1 MFDCNADICDFHNDE
16 VTLNSK
22 QQSEMRD
29 RRNANRNRLKKGL
42 KKNNDPSP
50 DSHQAQGSYA
60 MHTMV
65 QDVDNDYDIDDGVI
79 FLKDDLT
86 GSQGADKSALDARK
100 MVCSA
105 LDNGSF
111 STPPQVLKNCVR
123 VFYKQGYHV
132 DVPVYRQL
140 EGGALELASSD
151 WKGSSPSEVTEWFN
165 DAVCDKSPDGRNGRQ
180 LRRIT
185 KLIKG
190 YKNSRQS
197 WKARM
202 ASGFSI
208 SALVVE
214 CYISDDR
221 DDVAL
226 YETMKS
232 IRDRLKWDLEVA
244 HPVRSEMLT
253 SGPYDAR
260 TKFLQEKLS
269 DALNDLDI
277 LFESDC
283 TRLKALK
290 AWNCVF
296 QHQFWSDH
304 IADEEAREKERS
316 KQEKASLLREGN
328 SGLAI
333 AAGLT
338 AAVAGISI
346 ACAKQTQSYGGKKY
360 W

>member
-1 MFDCNADICDFHNDE
+1 MFNCNTDICTFHNDK
-16 VTLNSK
+16 VTINSK
-22 QQSEMRD
+22 QRSEMRE
-29 RRNANRNRLKKGL
+29 RRDANRDRLKKGL
-42 KKNNDPSP
+42 RKNNDLTPY
-50 DSHQAQGSYA
+50 SHQAQGSYA

-65 QDVDNDYDIDDGVI
+65 QSVDNDYDIDDGVI
-79 FLKDDLT
+79 FLKNDLT
-86 GSQGADKSALDARK
+86 GRQGADKSALDSRK

-105 LDNGSF
+105 LDDESF

-123 VFYKQGYHV
+123 VLYKQGYHV

-140 EGGALELASSD
+140 EDGTLELASSD
-151 WKGSSPSEVTEWFN
+151 WKGSSPSAVTDWFN
-165 DAVCDKSPDGRNGRQ
+165 DAVCEKSPDGNNGRQ
-180 LRRIT
+180 LRRIAR
-185 KLIKG
+185 LIKG

-202 ASGFSI
+202 ASGFAI

-226 YETMKS
+226 YKTMKS
-232 IRDRLKWDLEVA
+232 IHNRLKCSLEVK
-244 HPVRSEMLT
+244 HPVRNEMLT
-253 SGPYDAR
+253 SGSDDAR
-260 TKFLQEKLS
+260 TKFLRQKLS
-269 DALNDLDI
+269 DALDALDV
-277 LFESDC
+277 LFKSEC

-290 AWNCVF
+290 AWECVF
-296 QHQFWSDH
+296 QHKFWSNR
-304 IADEEAREKERS
+304 ISKEQS

-338 AAVAGISI
+338 AVGARTSI
-346 ACAKQTQSYGGKKY
+346 ARAKQTQSYGGKKY